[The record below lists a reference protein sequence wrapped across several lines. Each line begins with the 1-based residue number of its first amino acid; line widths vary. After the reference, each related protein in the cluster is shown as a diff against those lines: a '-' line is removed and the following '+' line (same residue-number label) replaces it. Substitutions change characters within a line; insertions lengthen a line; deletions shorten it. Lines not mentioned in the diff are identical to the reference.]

1 MKRGIEERRNEA
13 FVCKPDPSPP
23 SPSEEVG
30 KKGLGALVCI
40 YPGSGSCEGRGFMGA
55 GPADELVNG
64 TGSTLAG
71 QVAAEGWL
79 DKGYR

>member
-30 KKGLGALVCI
+30 EEGLI
-40 YPGSGSCEGRGFMGA
+40 RSPE
-55 GPADELVNG
+55 
-64 TGSTLAG
+64 
-71 QVAAEGWL
+71 
-79 DKGYR
+79 